1 MPRPDKVFAKFH
13 AVATGT
19 LRLAPEVAD
28 EFASHVARADEGI
41 FVVWQL
47 CAGPNAL
54 QSATL
59 AIMLERWLRLLP
71 EYEMP
76 ARVLAERPGTA
87 APVKEINA
95 ATALMLHARVL
106 EVGVSQL
113 QLAESQALQLATHV
127 QKAASAFIALEQ
139 LCCAVDRHPQKK
151 LLGALR
157 AALGEP
163 LEHALEAAAVVSA
176 QRDPA

>member
-1 MPRPDKVFAKFH
+1 MPRADQVFARFH

-19 LRLAPEVAD
+19 LRLPPEVAD

-41 FVVWQL
+41 HVVGQL
-47 CAGPNAL
+47 CATPNAL
-54 QSATL
+54 QSSTL
-59 AIMLERWLRLLP
+59 GIMLERWLRLLP

-76 ARVLAERPGTA
+76 ARVLAERSGAA
-87 APVKEINA
+87 APVTEIGT
-95 ATALMLHARVL
+95 ATALLLHARVF

-113 QLAESQALQLATHV
+113 RLAESQALQFATHV
-127 QKAASAFIALEQ
+127 QKAASAFYLLEQ
-139 LCCAVDRHPQKK
+139 LCRAVDRHPQKK

-163 LEHALEAAAVVSA
+163 LAHASEAAAVICMREDKA
-176 QRDPA
+176 